1 MARIILLNGPSSS
14 GKTTIAKALQAKLD
28 APFLH
33 LSIDHLRDADVLPMS
48 RFQSGDFAWSHH
60 RAAIFDGFHGALAAF
75 ADAGND
81 LIVEHILDEPR
92 WIARLTSAFA
102 NHDVLFV
109 GVHAKRTNLIARE
122 KQRGDRELGSAARD
136 DKIVHQGRHYDLD
149 IQSEDGVEANV
160 IRIMAAMEKTRN
172 SDFSA

>member
-1 MARIILLNGPSSS
+1 MSRVIFLHGASSS
-14 GKTTIAKALQAKLD
+14 GKTTLAGAIRAASST
-28 APFLH
+28 PWVH
-33 LSIDHLRDADVLPMS
+33 LSLDHFRD
-48 RFQSGDFAWSHH
+48 SGAVD
-60 RAAIFDGFHGALAAF
+60 RANLTGEARARMFDGLHRSFAAF
-75 ADAGND
+75 SDAGND